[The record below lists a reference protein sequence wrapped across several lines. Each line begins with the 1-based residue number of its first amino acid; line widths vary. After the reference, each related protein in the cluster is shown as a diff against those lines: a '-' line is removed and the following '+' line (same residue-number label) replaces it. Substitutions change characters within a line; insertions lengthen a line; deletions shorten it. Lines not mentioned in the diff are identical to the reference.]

1 MFGCINKNKM
11 ATGGTGTAT
20 NTLRTILG
28 GTPLIGDSLAVG
40 NTTIE
45 NDTLSISSINANNA
59 YVLSAFVSE
68 AHINKLYLPEISV
81 VSLNADYGR
90 ISRLSGVSL
99 SFENGFVSGLSS
111 TSSKITVLNGTT
123 LSYQNGQI
131 TALSGTAI
139 TYAGGFFSNQVS
151 ALNGNISQLNVS
163 NAAISTLNVSTIN
176 VSTIG
181 VSQIN
186 VSTITAST
194 VNATLVSSQSAQFN
208 GVVATTGNI
217 VFLNNVAMSTLS
229 EQALELWSNSVYV
242 SYLSGVSLSVAHLS
256 VLSISASYIS
266 VVGERVGTL
275 CATTIVANDI
285 TVSNALRVSKSTFQF
300 NIGGGMTTGS
310 PSGAWVNLI
319 GGVNTAIQAEQQGV
333 AYRNLYL
340 NPNGGDVLLGQTSTG
355 TVFVSNRLQVGG
367 APFMTDIQAGALLT
381 VGNNT
386 ISDITV
392 TGTVSGHGVYIQ
404 AGFGAGRHLWIAQDA
419 VANNYN
425 YIGTGAADA
434 VNPDMFVTLKHGTG
448 VQIALSTGEVPDFT
462 EQFVVLGKARISDLT
477 LGTASVLSFQAVSA
491 YMSYL
496 SVVSISAGN
505 ISVGN
510 FNATSANITT
520 GYTENGLVEA
530 FTAQTGNFGLM
541 QAISGR
547 FRAIEQVNTWGA
559 TVLSVVITNAA
570 SSEGYMLLAG
580 NPGLRPCLQFV
591 SYPSPLTG
599 QFINWTFPMSF
610 TIPLGCQAT
619 TTTSGTT
626 TSLGKMI
633 ISGLSNVGVHVD
645 PCYGI
650 VNKTA
655 AYILAY
661 GLV

>member
-1 MFGCINKNKM
+1 
-11 ATGGTGTAT
+11 
-20 NTLRTILG
+20 
-28 GTPLIGDSLAVG
+28 
-40 NTTIE
+40 
-45 NDTLSISSINANNA
+45 
-59 YVLSAFVSE
+59 
-68 AHINKLYLPEISV
+68 
-81 VSLNADYGR
+81 
-90 ISRLSGVSL
+90 
-99 SFENGFVSGLSS
+99 
-111 TSSKITVLNGTT
+111 
-123 LSYQNGQI
+123 
-131 TALSGTAI
+131 
-139 TYAGGFFSNQVS
+139 
-151 ALNGNISQLNVS
+151 
-163 NAAISTLNVSTIN
+163 
-176 VSTIG
+176 
-181 VSQIN
+181 
-186 VSTITAST
+186 
-194 VNATLVSSQSAQFN
+194 
-208 GVVATTGNI
+208 
-217 VFLNNVAMSTLS
+217 
-229 EQALELWSNSVYV
+229 
-242 SYLSGVSLSVAHLS
+242 
-256 VLSISASYIS
+256 
-266 VVGERVGTL
+266 
-275 CATTIVANDI
+275 
-285 TVSNALRVSKSTFQF
+285 
-300 NIGGGMTTGS
+300 
-310 PSGAWVNLI
+310 LI

-355 TVFVSNRLQVGG
+355 TVFVSNKLQVGG
-367 APFMTDIQAGALLT
+367 APFMADVQTGALLT
-381 VGNNT
+381 VANNT
-386 ISDITV
+386 ISDITIN
-392 TGTVSGHGVYIQ
+392 GTVNGNGAFIQ
-404 AGFGAGRHLWIAQDA
+404 AGFGAGRPLWIAQDA

-425 YIGTGAADA
+425 YIGSGGGDA
-434 VNPDMFVTLKHGTG
+434 VNPDMFITLKHATG
-448 VQIALSTGEVPDFT
+448 MQIAPATGGVPDFT
-462 EQFVVLGKARISDLT
+462 EQLVVLGRARISDLA

-510 FNATSANITT
+510 FNATSATVTNFGASN
-520 GYTENGLVEA
+520 GYLESGLVEA

-591 SYPSPLTG
+591 SFPSPLTG

-633 ISGLSNVGVHVD
+633 ISGLSNVGVYVD
-645 PCYGI
+645 PCFGT